1 MISIRPAK
9 HRPDLD
15 SGQDVKSNSLFA
27 KKRTVDIQILYQG
40 TVEMI
45 CFVVDFTSTGISL
58 EILQRVYIGKNEREI
73 VSTSTH
79 RINGKEKATLTL
91 NFNI

>member
-1 MISIRPAK
+1 
-9 HRPDLD
+9 
-15 SGQDVKSNSLFA
+15 
-27 KKRTVDIQILYQG
+27 
-40 TVEMI
+40 MI